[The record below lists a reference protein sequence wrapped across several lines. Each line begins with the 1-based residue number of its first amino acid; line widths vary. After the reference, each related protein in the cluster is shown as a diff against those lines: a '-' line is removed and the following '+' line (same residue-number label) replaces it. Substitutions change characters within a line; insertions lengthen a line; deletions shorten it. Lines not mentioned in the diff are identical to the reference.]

1 MLAPLTRMP
10 LSSRSM
16 IDFNR
21 HPSSYK
27 HWLLSFDGDVAT
39 LRMNVNAEFPYRE
52 GYELKLNSYDLGVDM
67 ELCDVVQRL
76 RFEHPEVKVV
86 VVGSANERAFCAGAN
101 IWMLAESTHPFKVNF
116 CKYTNE
122 TRLSLEDASRNSGL
136 KSICAINAA
145 CAGGGYELALACD
158 EVHLVND
165 NNSAVSLPEVPLLAV
180 LPGTGG
186 LTRLVDKR
194 KVRRDRADVFCTMAE
209 GLRGK
214 KALAWGLVDAIWP
227 KSQFADKVTARAK
240 ELAASLPNK
249 SKKGIELPAIHAKTN
264 DKGFSYSNVEVEVD
278 QQKRVAT
285 VTVHAPKTAQPKTG
299 AEYEAAGSS
308 VWALQCMRELDD
320 AICQLRFGYEEVGLL
335 VLKTRGDR
343 AALLQ
348 VEKDLLAN
356 KGNWFVNEILMQM
369 ARTCRRW
376 DVTSRSMFA
385 MVDADSC
392 CAGVFLE
399 LTLGCDRV
407 YLLDD
412 DKAVMQVGPL
422 SNGALP
428 MTHGITRLHNRFLAN
443 PAHADSLANE
453 MPTLSGADAD
463 EQGLCTYLLDPVDWD
478 DDTRIAIEERVSLS
492 PDALTGM
499 EASLRF
505 GGAENCDSKIFGR
518 LSAWQN
524 WIFTR
529 PNATGDEG
537 ALTRY
542 GAPESAKF
550 DWRRT

>member
-1 MLAPLTRMP
+1 
-10 LSSRSM
+10 M

-27 HWLLSFDGDVAT
+27 HWQLSFDGDVAT
-39 LRMNVNAEFPYRE
+39 LRMNVNADFPYRE

-249 SKKGIELPAIHAKTN
+249 ATKGIELPAIHAKTT
-264 DKGFSYSNVEVEVD
+264 DKGFAYSHVEVD
-278 QQKRVAT
+278 VDAQKRVAT
-285 VTVHAPKTAQPKTG
+285 VTVHAPKTKQPKTG

-356 KGNWFVNEILMQM
+356 QSNWFVNEILMQM

-376 DVTSRSMFA
+376 DVTARSMFA
-385 MVDADSC
+385 MVDAESC
-392 CAGVFLE
+392 FAGVFLE
-399 LTLGCDRV
+399 LALGCDRI

-412 DKAVMQVGPL
+412 EKAVMQVGPL

-443 PAHADSLANE
+443 PAHADSLAKE
-453 MPTLSGADAD
+453 QPTLSGADAD

>member
-1 MLAPLTRMP
+1 
-10 LSSRSM
+10 M

-21 HPSSYK
+21 HPSTYK
-27 HWLLSFDGDVAT
+27 HWQLSCEGDTAT
-39 LRMNVNAEFPYRE
+39 LRMNVNPDFPYRE

-67 ELCDVVQRL
+67 ELCDAVQRL

-86 VVGSANERAFCAGAN
+86 VVASANDRAFCAGAN
-101 IWMLAESTHPFKVNF
+101 IWMLAGSTHPFKVNF

-136 KSICAINAA
+136 KSVCAINAA

-194 KVRRDRADVFCTMAE
+194 KVRRDRADVFCTRAE

-240 ELAASLPNK
+240 ELAASLPDK
-249 SKKGIELPAIHAKTN
+249 AQKGVELPAIHAKTN
-264 DKGFSYSNVEVEVD
+264 DKGFAYSHVEVEVD
-278 QQKRVAT
+278 AQKRMAT
-285 VTVHAPKTAQPKTG
+285 VTVHGPRTPQPKTG
-299 AEYEAAGSS
+299 AEYEAAGPS

-320 AICQLRFGYEEVGLL
+320 AICQLRFGHEEVGLL

-348 VEKDLLAN
+348 VEQDLLAN
-356 KGNWFVNEILMQM
+356 QDHWFCREILFQM

-376 DVTSRSMFA
+376 DVTARSMFA
-385 MVDADSC
+385 MVDAESC

-399 LTLGCDRV
+399 LTLGCDRI

-412 DKAVMQVGPL
+412 EKAVMQIGPL
-422 SNGALP
+422 SSGALP
-428 MTHGITRLHNRFLAN
+428 MTHGITRLHNRFLAD
-443 PAHADSLANE
+443 PAHADSLAKE
-453 MPTLSGADAD
+453 MPALFGADAD

-529 PNATGDEG
+529 PNATGEEG

>member
-1 MLAPLTRMP
+1 MT
-10 LSSRSM
+10 
-16 IDFNR
+16 DFNR
-21 HPSSYK
+21 HPSSYH
-27 HWLLSFDGDVAT
+27 HWQLKIDGDIAH
-39 LRMNVNAEFPYRE
+39 LRMNVDPNFPFKP

-67 ELCDVVQRL
+67 ELCDAVQRL

-86 VVGSANERAFCAGAN
+86 VVGSAQERAFCAGAN

-136 KSICAINAA
+136 KAICAVNAA

-158 EVHLVND
+158 EIHLVND
-165 NNSAVSLPEVPLLAV
+165 NNSAVSLPEVPLLGV

-209 GLRGK
+209 GMRGK
-214 KALAWGLVDAIWP
+214 KAVAWSLVDAIWP
-227 KSQFADKVTARAK
+227 KSQFAEKVQTRAK
-240 ELAASLPNK
+240 ELAATLPTK
-249 SKKGIELPAIHAKTN
+249 AQKGIELAPIHGKKTDN
-264 DKGFSYSNVEVEVD
+264 GYSYTHVQVVID
-278 QQKRVAT
+278 AAARTAT
-285 VTVHAPKTAQPKTG
+285 VTVNGPQGAQPKNG
-299 AEYEAAGSS
+299 AEYEKAGSS
-308 VWALQCMRELDD
+308 AWALQCYRELDD
-320 AICQLRFGYEEVGLL
+320 ALLQLRFDHEEVGLL

-348 VEKDLLAN
+348 VEKDLFAN
-356 KGNWFVNEILMQM
+356 RSHWLCNEILLQM
-369 ARTCRRW
+369 ARTLRRW
-376 DVTSRSMFA
+376 DLMARSMYA
-385 MVDADSC
+385 LVDADAC
-392 CAGVFLE
+392 CAGAFFE
-399 LTLGCDRV
+399 MTIGCDRV
-407 YLLDD
+407 YALDD
-412 DKAVMQVGPL
+412 DKVQFVVGPL
-422 SNGALP
+422 SGGALP
-428 MTHGITRLHNRFLAN
+428 MSHGHTRLQNRFLAQ
-443 PAHADSLANE
+443 PEHGQKLAAE
-453 MPTLSGADAD
+453 MPTFTAQDAD

-478 DDTRIAIEERVSLS
+478 DDVRIALEERASLS

-505 GGAENCDSKIFGR
+505 AGSENCDSKIFGR